1 MGDKFEEYE
10 ISPTR
15 RFQPRG
21 IEEEDYQ
28 VDRYRQR
35 RSSRAIPES
44 AVSRRNIMSNNDKL
58 KERDFKNRN
67 RFSDDG
73 DMESRRNTF
82 GERRNS
88 RSQIKRG
95 SRPLAN
101 QNTSRRTDDKLFN
114 KSSST
119 ERKESSRDKIR
130 KQTTANKVEEA
141 SFLDKNNELKRRRP
155 E

>member
-44 AVSRRNIMSNNDKL
+44 AVSRRNIMSNNDKF
-58 KERDFKNRN
+58 KERDFKMMGIWNQGEILSEKGEIQEVKSNAVLGLSLIKIHLAEQMINYLINHLQLRERN
-67 RFSDDG
+67 HQG
-73 DMESRRNTF
+73 T
-82 GERRNS
+82 
-88 RSQIKRG
+88 K
-95 SRPLAN
+95 
-101 QNTSRRTDDKLFN
+101 
-114 KSSST
+114 
-119 ERKESSRDKIR
+119 
-130 KQTTANKVEEA
+130 
-141 SFLDKNNELKRRRP
+141 
-155 E
+155 

>member
-44 AVSRRNIMSNNDKL
+44 AVSRRNIMSNNDKF

-73 DMESRRNTF
+73 DMESRRNT
-82 GERRNS
+82 

-114 KSSST
+114 KSSS
-119 ERKESSRDKIR
+119 
-130 KQTTANKVEEA
+130 
-141 SFLDKNNELKRRRP
+141 
-155 E
+155 

>member
-44 AVSRRNIMSNNDKL
+44 AVSRRNIMSNNDKF

-101 QNTSRRTDDKLFN
+101 QNTSRRTGDELVS
-114 KSSST
+114 KSSTT
-119 ERKESSRDKIR
+119 ERKQKLRENLRQ
-130 KQTTANKVEEA
+130 QTSVNKVEDA
-141 SFLDKNNELKRRRP
+141 
-155 E
+155 